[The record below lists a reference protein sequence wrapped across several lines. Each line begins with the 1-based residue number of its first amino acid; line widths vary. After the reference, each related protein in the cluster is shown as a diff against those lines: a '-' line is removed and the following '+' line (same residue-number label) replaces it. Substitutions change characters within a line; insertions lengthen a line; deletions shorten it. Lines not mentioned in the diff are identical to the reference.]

1 MNPLIKRLALTCL
14 AVVILNTCKKD
25 DIFDSLPTG
34 TFQSNDQAIRLNS
47 NGKFTLINYA
57 NINDNR
63 NFEIK
68 GDFTYTRDLIN
79 KDNDSYGKI
88 TFTVSEL
95 FLEGLKVNQL
105 YLDDDES
112 AASLTLSGDVLEG
125 WWAYSNNITWGG
137 KMRVWFNWPGI
148 PRGNNFYDGHN
159 ELYSGDP

>member
-14 AVVILNTCKKD
+14 AVVMLNTCKKD
-25 DIFDSLPTG
+25 DAFDILPVG
-34 TFQSNDQAIRLNS
+34 TYQSNDQAISLNS